1 MCFVIVTVEPPT
13 FEHHRAAL
21 GIGEP
26 RPRISWRTSAPA
38 GWTQV
43 AYELRVDDHTYEPVT
58 SAESVLV
65 SWPGVALGSRQAA
78 AVCVRVTGADGSV
91 SPWSPAAD
99 VETGLLRPED
109 WAARPVGAPWA
120 EDADSDDRVPPLVRR
135 DFTVREGLAR
145 ARLYATAHGLYEVE
159 IDGQR
164 VGDDAMSP
172 GWTSYQHRLRYYTY
186 DVTELLRPGDNTIG
200 AWLGDGW
207 YRGRMGWNG
216 GFRNLFG
223 SDLSLIAQLELT
235 YADGSVDVVATDAS
249 WRTATGPIVRTG
261 NYDGELYDARL
272 ERPGWSSPGFD
283 DAGWEPVAVGQ
294 RDRPPSS
301 RRRARRSGARRT

>member
-1 MCFVIVTVEPPT
+1 M
-13 FEHHRAAL
+13 
-21 GIGEP
+21 
-26 RPRISWRTSAPA
+26 
-38 GWTQV
+38 
-43 AYELRVDDHTYEPVT
+43 DDHTYEPVT

-65 SWPGVALGSRQAA
+65 SWPGVALGSRQSAS
-78 AVCVRVTGADGSV
+78 VCVRVTGTDGSV

-186 DVTELLRPGDNTIG
+186 DVTGLLR
-200 AWLGDGW
+200 
-207 YRGRMGWNG
+207 RGRTRSG
-216 GFRNLFG
+216 
-223 SDLSLIAQLELT
+223 
-235 YADGSVDVVATDAS
+235 
-249 WRTATGPIVRTG
+249 
-261 NYDGELYDARL
+261 
-272 ERPGWSSPGFD
+272 PGWVTGGTA
-283 DAGWEPVAVGQ
+283 AGWAGTAGSATCSAVT
-294 RDRPPSS
+294 S
-301 RRRARRSGARRT
+301 R

>member
-1 MCFVIVTVEPPT
+1 MCSVTVTVEQPT
-13 FEHHRAAL
+13 FEHHRVAL
-21 GIGEP
+21 GIGESC
-26 RPRISWRTSAPA
+26 PRISWRTSGPA
-38 GWTQV
+38 GWTQA
-43 AYELRVDDHTYEPVT
+43 AYELRVDDDTYEPVI
-58 SAESVLV
+58 SAEGVLV
-65 SWPGVALGSRQAA
+65 SWPGVALGSRQSAS
-78 AVCVRVTGADGSV
+78 VCVRVTGTDGSV

-135 DFTVREGLAR
+135 AFTVREGLAH

-186 DVTELLRPGDNTIG
+186 DVTGLLRPGDNTIG

-223 SDLSLIAQLELT
+223 SDLSLIAQLELS

-249 WRTATGPIVRTG
+249 WRAATGPIVRTG

-272 ERPGWSSPGFD
+272 ERSGWSSPG
-283 DAGWEPVAVGQ
+283 ATPGSP
-294 RDRPPSS
+294 R
-301 RRRARRSGARRT
+301 